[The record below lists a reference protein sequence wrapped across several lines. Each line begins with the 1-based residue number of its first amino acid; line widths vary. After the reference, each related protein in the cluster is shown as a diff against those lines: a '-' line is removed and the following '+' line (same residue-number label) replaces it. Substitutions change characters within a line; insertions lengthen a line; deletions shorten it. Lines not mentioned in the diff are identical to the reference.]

1 MSVNT
6 PISTEQGKF
15 YGLPAA
21 GESQGEKKRLDERHE
36 AWSQYFRGDLWL
48 AIAEIAKMDPRRII
62 DLGHYC
68 HSFEIVFGGLARA
81 IQAALQFPDA
91 QVVGLDMSP
100 LPDRQIPGNMSFQL
114 GDLTKE
120 LNLEPNSF
128 DIVHAR
134 SVMCHVPN
142 AIEAIQRAADLV
154 KPGGLLLLLDVDMST
169 MLTTGGSRVYN
180 YISALIPLYQKRGA
194 DFEIGRKLQDMM
206 TSLGRFQS
214 VQCHK
219 VSLPFNG
226 KAQDEATSQ
235 LSVATRKSWTR
246 GVQVA
251 GKPPEGFTETII
263 KEYVEEL
270 NEEDCTAVWDGP
282 ISITETYLEIKT
294 RLAFTSLR

>member
-21 GESQGEKKRLDERHE
+21 GESKGEKKRLDEMHE

-48 AIAEIAKMDPRRII
+48 AVAEIAKMDPRRII
-62 DLGHYC
+62 DLGC
-68 HSFEIVFGGLARA
+68 GSGAWT

-100 LPDRQIPGNMSFQL
+100 LPDRQVPWNMSFQL

-134 SVMCHVPN
+134 VVMCHVPN
-142 AIEAIQRAADLV
+142 AIEAIQRAANLV

-169 MLTTGGSRVYN
+169 MLTTGGSRVHN

-235 LSVATRKSWTR
+235 LSVAIRKSWTR

-270 NEEDCTAVWDGP
+270 NEEDCTAVWDVYLCWGRRDRGP
-282 ISITETYLEIKT
+282 E
-294 RLAFTSLR
+294 

>member
-6 PISTEQGKF
+6 PISTEEGKF

-21 GESQGEKKRLDERHE
+21 GESKGEKKRLDERHE

-48 AIAEIAKMDPRRII
+48 AVAEIAKMDPRRII
-62 DLGHYC
+62 DLGC
-68 HSFEIVFGGLARA
+68 GSGAWA

-120 LNLEPNSF
+120 LDLEPNSF

-142 AIEAIQRAADLV
+142 AIEAIQRAANLV
-154 KPGGLLLLLDVDMST
+154 KPGGLLLLLDVDIST
-169 MLTTGGSRVYN
+169 MLTTGGSRVHN
-180 YISALIPLYQKRGA
+180 YISALIPLSQKRGA

-263 KEYVEEL
+263 KEYVAEL
-270 NEEDCTAVWDGP
+270 NEEDCTAVWDVYLCWGRRDRGP
-282 ISITETYLEIKT
+282 E
-294 RLAFTSLR
+294 